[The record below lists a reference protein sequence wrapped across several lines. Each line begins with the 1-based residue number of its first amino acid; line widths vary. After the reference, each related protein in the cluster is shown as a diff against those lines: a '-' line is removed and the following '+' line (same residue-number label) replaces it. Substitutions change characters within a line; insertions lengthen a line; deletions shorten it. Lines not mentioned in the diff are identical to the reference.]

1 MKTRYEVSLKLEKIM
16 RELESLADNLDL
28 ETEDENCDVY
38 YDLKDIVNFIAE
50 KQKKIEG

>member
-1 MKTRYEVSLKLEKIM
+1 MKTRYEVSLKLEKM
-16 RELESLADNLDL
+16 MKDLESLADNLNL

-38 YDLKDIVNFIAE
+38 MGLKDIVNFIAE